1 MVAPAFFAE
10 RPKIRMKKL
19 YLLLLLCLLG
29 GACSR
34 WLFPQ
39 KVQCCE
45 EKASCCHDQ
54 MCCLPRYAKAA
65 GQEPKA
71 FTPETPVVY
80 GLSRDLEPK
89 PGETITKPG
98 LLSRFNPFG
107 SSEDEKAQEQSASE
121 GSEQQVSAEEKEE
134 EKGFFRRL
142 LPF

>member
-1 MVAPAFFAE
+1 M
-10 RPKIRMKKL
+10 
-19 YLLLLLCLLG
+19 LLLLLGLLG

-65 GQEPKA
+65 GRDPKV
-71 FTPETPVVY
+71 FTPEAPVVY
-80 GLSRDLEPK
+80 GLARDLEPR

-98 LLSRFNPFG
+98 LLSRLNPFD
-107 SSEDEKAQEQSASE
+107 SAEDEKKSQDQSESEDAEQNAA
-121 GSEQQVSAEEKEE
+121 AEEKEE
-134 EKGFFRRL
+134 QEEEQGFFRRL

>member
-1 MVAPAFFAE
+1 MVTPAFL
-10 RPKIRMKKL
+10 RGLTVSMKKL
-19 YLLLLLCLLG
+19 YLLLLLCLLAS
-29 GACSR
+29 ACSR

-45 EKASCCHDQ
+45 AKAACCHTQ
-54 MCCLPRYAKAA
+54 MCCLPRYAQAA
-65 GQEPKA
+65 GKEPKD

-80 GLSRDLEPK
+80 GLARDLEPK

-107 SSEDEKAQEQSASE
+107 SSEGEKAQEKSDE
-121 GSEQQVSAEEKEE
+121 GGEQKASAEDKGE

>member
-1 MVAPAFFAE
+1 
-10 RPKIRMKKL
+10 MKKL
-19 YLLLLLCLLG
+19 YVLLLLSVLG

-45 EKASCCHDQ
+45 EKAACCHEQ

-65 GQEPKA
+65 GREPKA
-71 FTPETPVVY
+71 FTPEAPVVY
-80 GLSRDLEPK
+80 GLAQDLEPK

-98 LLSRFNPFG
+98 LLSRLFSFG
-107 SSEDEKAQEQSASE
+107 GDEDKKSQEQSETE
-121 GSEQQVSAEEKEE
+121 GTEQSAATEEPEE
-134 EKGFFRRL
+134 EQGFFRSL